1 MAVSKELINQELELA
16 REFLRDADML
26 LKADSLRSSESRAY
40 YSIFHATRAILLL
53 LGLEPKTHKGT
64 ISLFGKEVVKKGIVD
79 REYAKII
86 GRAFSRREEA
96 DYQSGIFIEKED
108 VETLVNDAKR
118 FVSEAEMLLKSKKV

>member
-40 YSIFHATRAILLL
+40 YSI
-53 LGLEPKTHKGT
+53 THKGT

-96 DYQSGIFIEKED
+96 DYQSGIFIEQEGVK
-108 VETLVNDAKR
+108 TLVNDAKR
-118 FVSEAEMLLKSKKV
+118 FVTEAAMLLKSKKV